1 MSDYEYRH
9 IQNVQHRKL
18 HICAVQRLAYD
29 AVHHISILFTIYQ
42 RRVSFLY
49 MEIRDI
55 TKEAVLISE
64 DATFRD
70 AIALMMKKQT
80 NSLLVVGEGGALVGE
95 VNVPDLLDA
104 IVPTNLDGDHV
115 MKRLG
120 TEELFEIAVKDASE
134 KEVRDFMNT
143 DFQSVHVDDSLITIA
158 GIAIAHQTAHIPIVD
173 HDDRPIGVISRRGLK
188 HILAKYLGI
197 KDSK

>member
-1 MSDYEYRH
+1 
-9 IQNVQHRKL
+9 
-18 HICAVQRLAYD
+18 
-29 AVHHISILFTIYQ
+29 
-42 RRVSFLY
+42 

-80 NSLLVVGEGGALVGE
+80 NSLLVVGENGVLTGE
-95 VNVPDLLDA
+95 VRVSDLLDA

-115 MKRLG
+115 ISQLG
-120 TEELFEIAVKDASE
+120 TEELFEMAVKDASE

-158 GIAIAHQTAHIPIVD
+158 GIAIAHQTSHIPIVD